1 MQFEEQQVR
10 KRCQKTSNPCDSGRN
25 HSKGP
30 CPRSHSVNRV
40 HHSQVA
46 VDAHQANKEDPTV
59 EGNVESAQDDF
70 THGIPKEPLVP
81 SLVCLEGKG
90 AHQEEICNC
99 QVQEAHICHAPE
111 TGPENN
117 HPADQRVSHKA
128 QEEENRVED
137 REKGGSMFLI
147 RTQHPRVPIE
157 VVVVVI
163 YCAELCEGLCEGL
176 CDRTNGKNKIKKSL
190 T

>member
-1 MQFEEQQVR
+1 M
-10 KRCQKTSNPCDSGRN
+10 
-25 HSKGP
+25 
-30 CPRSHSVNRV
+30 
-40 HHSQVA
+40 HHCQVA

-70 THGIPKEPLVP
+70 AHGIPKGPLVP

-117 HPADQRVSHKA
+117 HPADQRVPHKA

-147 RTQHPRVPIE
+147 RTQHPSVPIE

-163 YCAELCEGLCEGL
+163 YCALLYEGL
-176 CDRTNGKNKIKKSL
+176 CDRTIGKKEKKSL
-190 T
+190 SLCRDHLAEILCKDADHNARHYMLAHSN